1 MSLFGCVYYSGYIKP
16 SHRRLTNIPFP
27 MMESHV
33 LWYIVLDDSA
43 SHTSVDIHSA
53 HSINDLKKAINSQRK
68 DIPVSNMILWKVTF
82 HILLERH
89 AQTILTRL
97 TWQVTN
103 CIMISLPHRK
113 RADLIDE
120 INRIQIPDSDS
131 DEARTGSGE
140 LQFLDSVLPVSYYWK
155 ERPEPLLLHLI
166 VQVPRKSQ
174 ILTQFETTTHTR
186 VRISRMQ
193 YVWLSLSTALY

>member
-1 MSLFGCVYYSGYIKP
+1 
-16 SHRRLTNIPFP
+16 
-27 MMESHV
+27 
-33 LWYIVLDDSA
+33 
-43 SHTSVDIHSA
+43 
-53 HSINDLKKAINSQRK
+53 
-68 DIPVSNMILWKVTF
+68 MILWKVTF

-89 AQTILTRL
+89 AQTTLTRL

-103 CIMISLPHRK
+103 RIMISLPHRK

-131 DEARTGSGE
+131 DEAHTGSGG

-174 ILTQFETTTHTR
+174 ILT
-186 VRISRMQ
+186 
-193 YVWLSLSTALY
+193 